1 MSKDARSLSSQAQEA
16 LRRRAAGAVLAGMKQ
31 VEAARVF
38 GVTRQAVGN
47 WMRKR
52 RQGGEEALRAGT
64 KGRPRTGGRLKGW
77 QAATICRHIRDR
89 HPEQLKLPFVLWTA
103 GAVRQ
108 LIRRRFRIQSSV
120 RTVQRYLKAW
130 GFTPQ
135 KPRRRA
141 WEQDSAAVQRWLREE
156 YPAIKKAAKRQR
168 ARIYWGDEMGVRSDH
183 QAGRSYG
190 LRGHTPVVPGTG
202 RRFGCNMVSALTNRG
217 HLSFM
222 VFKRRFKVSVFLQF
236 LRRLVKQAS
245 RKVFLI
251 IDRHP
256 VHRSRAVQRWLAANA
271 DAIRVFYLP
280 GYSPELNP
288 DEMLN
293 NDVKAN
299 AVGRRRPNN
308 QKELMRNVRGHLRN
322 RKRNP
327 ELVKRYFHAE
337 SVRYAAA

>member
-1 MSKDARSLSSQAQEA
+1 MKKDARSLSQQAQEA
-16 LRRRAAGAVLAGMKQ
+16 LRRRAVQSVLSGMKQ

-38 GVTRQAVGN
+38 GVTRQAVGI
-47 WMRKR
+47 WMRKYR
-52 RQGGEEALRAGT
+52 ERGEKALRAGT
-64 KGRPRTGGRLKGW
+64 RGRPRTGGRLKGW
-77 QAATICRHIRDR
+77 QAATICMLIRDR

-108 LIRRRFRIQSSV
+108 LIRRRFQIRCSV

-141 WEQDSAAVQRWLREE
+141 WERDDAAVQRWLREE
-156 YPAIKKAAKRQR
+156 YPAIRKEAKRQK
-168 ARIYWGDEMGVRSDH
+168 ARIYWADEMGVRSDH

-202 RRFGCNMVSALTNRG
+202 QRFGCNMISAITNRG
-217 HLSFM
+217 DLSFM
-222 VFKRRFKVSVFLQF
+222 VFKRRFVTDVFIQF
-236 LRRLVKQAS
+236 LRRIVKQAG
-245 RKVFLI
+245 RRVFLI

-256 VHRSRAVQRWLAANA
+256 VHRSRKVQRWLAAHA
-271 DAIRVFYLP
+271 DTIRVFYLP

-299 AVGRRRPNN
+299 AVGRRRPHN
-308 QKELMRNVRGHLRN
+308 QKQLMQNVRGYLRR
-322 RKRNP
+322 RKNKP
-327 ELVKRYFHAE
+327 EVVKRYFHAK

>member
-1 MSKDARSLSSQAQEA
+1 MAKDARSLSSQAQEA
-16 LRRRAAGAVLAGMKQ
+16 LRKRAVAAVRSGLTQ
-31 VEAARVF
+31 VEAARIF
-38 GVTRQAVGN
+38 GVTRQAVGI
-47 WMRKR
+47 WMRKH
-52 RQGGEEALRAGT
+52 RQGGEKALGSGV
-64 KGRPRTGGRLKGW
+64 KGRPRTGGRLTGW
-77 QAATICRHIRDR
+77 QAATICRLVRDR

-103 GAVRQ
+103 GAVQQ
-108 LIRRRFRIQSSV
+108 LIRRKFQIEYSD

-141 WEQDSAAVQRWLREE
+141 WEQDDAAVQRWLREE
-156 YPAIKKAAKRQR
+156 YPAIRAEAKRQR
-168 ARIYWGDEMGVRSDH
+168 ARIYWRDEMGVRSDH
-183 QAGRSYG
+183 QAGRSYAP
-190 LRGHTPVVPGTG
+190 RGQTPVVPGTG
-202 RRFGCNMVSALTNRG
+202 KRFGCNTVSAITNRG
-217 HLSFM
+217 DLAFM
-222 VFKRRFKVSVFLQF
+222 VFKGRMDVRVFLRF
-236 LRRLVKQAS
+236 LRRLVKQAG
-245 RKVFLI
+245 RRVFLI
-251 IDRHP
+251 LDRHP
-256 VHRSRAVQRWLAANA
+256 VHRSRAVSRWLAEHAE
-271 DAIRVFYLP
+271 AIRVFYLP
-280 GYSPELNP
+280 SYSPELNP

>member
-1 MSKDARSLSSQAQEA
+1 MKKDARSLSPEAQEA
-16 LRRRAAGAVLAGMKQ
+16 LRRRAVAAVLGGMKQ

-38 GVTRQAVGN
+38 DVTRQAVGI
-47 WMRKR
+47 WMRKHR
-52 RQGGEEALRAGT
+52 EGGEAALRAGI

-77 QAATICRHIRDR
+77 QAATICTLIRDR

-108 LIRRRFRIQSSV
+108 LIRRRFGIVCSV
-120 RTVQRYLKAW
+120 RTVQRYLKRW

-141 WEQDSAAVQRWLREE
+141 WEQDDAAVERWLREE
-156 YPAIKKAAKRQR
+156 YPAIRKAAKRQK
-168 ARIYWGDEMGVRSDH
+168 ARIYWADEMGARSDH
-183 QAGRSYG
+183 QAGRWYG

-202 RRFGCNMVSALTNRG
+202 QRFGCNMVSAITNRG

-222 VFKRRFKVSVFLQF
+222 VFKRRFKASVFIQF
-236 LRRLVKQAS
+236 LRRLLRQAG

-271 DAIRVFYLP
+271 TRIRVFYLP
-280 GYSPELNP
+280 SYSPELNP

-299 AVGRRRPNN
+299 AVGRRRAHNRN
-308 QKELMRNVRGHLRN
+308 ELMRNVRGYL
-322 RKRNP
+322 RKRQRDP
-327 ELVKRYFHAE
+327 KLVKRYFHAE
-337 SVRYAAA
+337 SVRYAGA

>member
-1 MSKDARSLSSQAQEA
+1 
-16 LRRRAAGAVLAGMKQ
+16 
-31 VEAARVF
+31 
-38 GVTRQAVGN
+38 
-47 WMRKR
+47 MRKYR
-52 RQGGEEALRAGT
+52 EGGEKALCAGR

-77 QAATICRHIRDR
+77 QAATICTLIRDR

-108 LIRRRFRIQSSV
+108 LICRRFQIRYSV

-141 WEQDSAAVQRWLREE
+141 WEQDDAAVQRWLRDE
-156 YPAIKKAAKRQR
+156 YPAIRKEARRQK
-168 ARIYWGDEMGVRSDH
+168 ARIYWADEMGVRSDH

-202 RRFGCNMVSALTNRG
+202 QRFGCNMISAITNRG
-217 HLSFM
+217 DLSFM
-222 VFKRRFKVSVFLQF
+222 VFKRRFVTDVFIQF
-236 LRRLVKQAS
+236 LRRIVKQAG
-245 RKVFLI
+245 RRVFLI
-251 IDRHP
+251 IDNHP
-256 VHRSRAVQRWLAANA
+256 VHRSRKVQRWLAAHA
-271 DAIRVFYLP
+271 DTIRVFYLP

-299 AVGRRRPNN
+299 AVGRRRPHN
-308 QKELMRNVRGHLRN
+308 QEQLMQNVRGYLRR
-322 RKRNP
+322 RKNKP
-327 ELVKRYFHAE
+327 QVVKRYFHAE